1 MMFDIQRFGDND
13 TVVSSNEG
21 ILTIGFYDSDDRQ
34 IKIDDPRS
42 DLTAAE
48 VNAIVDWT
56 KQNQPI
62 IGDKTGASV
71 VGAKS
76 FETIAKTTTYLDITP
91 PSGE

>member
-1 MMFDIQRFGDND
+1 MFDIQRFGDND

-21 ILTIGFYDSDDRQ
+21 TLLAEFYDSDDRQ
-34 IKIDDPRS
+34 IKIDDPRD
-42 DLTAAE
+42 DLTAAD
-48 VNAIVDWT
+48 VNAVVDWM

-76 FETIAKTTTYLDITP
+76 FEIVEKTSIYLDITP
-91 PSGE
+91 PEGE